1 MKKSDSKMIIK
12 YNMILNFA
20 ILFISDIER
29 LLMGLSK
36 FLYIF
41 FKNNLIKKFDI
52 IKLILKLKI
61 KEKK

>member
-36 FLYIF
+36 FFYIF